1 MSALRI
7 SSGPLLWALHFAL
20 LYGFTALACARGF
33 AHSVP
38 WVIAVATLVL
48 GAAAG
53 FFIWRSPRE
62 QFIGWLGAA
71 LAAVSLLAMVWQA
84 VPVLIV
90 PACE

>member
-1 MSALRI
+1 MTALRI
-7 SSGPLLWALHFAL
+7 SSGPLLWALHFAV

-38 WVIAVATLVL
+38 WVIGVATLVL
-48 GAAAG
+48 GAAAA
-53 FFIWRSPRE
+53 FFILRSSKD
-62 QFIGWLGAA
+62 QFIGWLAAA
-71 LAAVSLLAMVWQA
+71 LAALSLLAMVWQA